1 MKITNKAGLPEAF
14 LNFARDDKYT
24 KGKADISVTTLI
36 DSPRVK
42 LLRDKMSDQLEG
54 DVIDM
59 IWPLFGTAVHHILE
73 SAKESDDV
81 TVEERLYADVAGWTL
96 SGALD
101 HQEVLP
107 DGSVMI
113 TDYKVTSAWSVILGK
128 DEWEM
133 QQNCYAWLVENSTL
147 GTNRG
152 RQVSKIRICAILRDW
167 QKRKAQFDPDYPQY
181 PVAIVELPLWS
192 SEDREKYIYER
203 VDAHQ
208 QAQIMFDTEDKLP
221 LCSSKEQWA
230 KPDTWAVKE
239 KGKARAKRV
248 LQSEEDALAYV
259 EANSSGDEILGEA
272 PKKLVVEHRKGE
284 LTRCEGYCSVSEF
297 CDQYKGWIRR

>member
-42 LLRDKMSDQLEG
+42 LLRDKMSDNLEA

-73 SAKESDDV
+73 SAKDNDDV
-81 TVEERLYADVAGWTL
+81 TVEERLYAEVAGWTL

-101 HQEVLP
+101 HQEVMP
-107 DGSVMI
+107 DGSVQI

-147 GTNRG
+147 GVNRG
-152 RQVSKIRICAILRDW
+152 RTVSKIRICAILRDW

-181 PVAIVELPLWS
+181 PVVVVELPLWS
-192 SEDREKYIYER
+192 AEKREEYIYER
-203 VDAHQ
+203 VHAHQ

-230 KPDTWAVKE
+230 KPDTWAVME
-239 KGKARAKRV
+239 KGKKRAKRV
-248 LQSEEDALAYV
+248 LESEEEALQYIEV
-259 EANSSGDEILGEA
+259 NSSGDEILGEA
-272 PKKLVVEHRKGE
+272 PKKLVVEYRKGE